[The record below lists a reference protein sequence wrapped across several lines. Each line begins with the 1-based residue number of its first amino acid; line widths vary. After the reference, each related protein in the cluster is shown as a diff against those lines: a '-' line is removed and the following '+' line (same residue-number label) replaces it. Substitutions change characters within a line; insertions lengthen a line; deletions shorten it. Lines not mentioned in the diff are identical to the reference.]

1 MLRVETPDET
11 YAELFH
17 AVQMGRVFADSKA
30 FADAYARSEP
40 ARILDAYRARRD
52 QHGFD
57 LASFV
62 NEHFALRDPGLQRS
76 EADLR
81 RPVRKQIEALWEVLT
96 RGPDRDEGRGR
107 SSLIPLP
114 RPYVVPGGRFRE
126 VYYWDSYFTM
136 LGLAADGRVALLQ
149 NMVENFAHLIDQ
161 VGFIPN
167 GNRTYYCSR
176 SQPPLFVLMVELL
189 AEIKREPRIVGT
201 YLGQLEKEYAFWMAG
216 MDELGPG
223 NAAVRRVVAVNGGVL
238 NRYWDDSD
246 KPRPESYFED
256 RQLAKSS
263 RRDPPGLFR
272 DVRAACESGWDFSSR
287 WLGDQR
293 TMSTIRTTQVL
304 PVDLN
309 AILFRLESVL
319 AGECRRQQLH
329 ERAAH
334 FDDRAQHRKRLIQSL
349 FYDQREG
356 FFVDLLLPGLTP
368 TGVQSL
374 AAAYPLFL
382 EIATPDQARA
392 VATKLDAEFL
402 RPGGWT
408 TTLNHSHQQWDA
420 PNGWAPLHWVVYSGL
435 VKYGFSREATEGAR
449 RWVENNLSVYRKSGR
464 LLEKYD
470 VEEIG
475 RFAEGGEYE
484 VQNGFGWTN
493 GVLSRFLEEIEVDG
507 SN

>member
-1 MLRVETPDET
+1 MLRVRTPDEV

-40 ARILDAYRARRD
+40 ARILDAYRASRD
-52 QHGFD
+52 QPGFE
-57 LASFV
+57 LTSFV
-62 NEHFALRDPGLQRS
+62 AEHFELRDPGLQES
-76 EADLR
+76 ETDPR
-81 RPVRKQIEALWEVLT
+81 RPVRERIEALWDVLT
-96 RGPDRDEGRGR
+96 RGPDQDEDRRR

-136 LGLAADGRVALLQ
+136 LGLAAAGRVTLLES
-149 NMVENFAHLIDQ
+149 MVENFAHLIDQ

-189 AEIKREPRIVGT
+189 AELKHDPQVVGT
-201 YLGQLEKEYAFWMAG
+201 YLRQLEKEYEFWMSG
-216 MDELGPG
+216 SDELGRDDR
-223 NAAVRRVVAVNGGVL
+223 AVRRVVAVDGGVL

-246 KPRPESYFED
+246 KPRQESYYED
-256 RQLAKSS
+256 QQLASRS
-263 RRDPPGLFR
+263 RRDPSGLYR

-287 WLGDQR
+287 WLDDGQS
-293 TMSTIRTTQVL
+293 MSSIRTTRVL

-309 AILFRLESVL
+309 AILFKLESVL
-319 AGECRRQQLH
+319 AGECRRQHMH

-334 FDDRAQHRKRLIQSL
+334 FHACAERRKRLIQSL
-349 FYDQREG
+349 FYDQQEG
-356 FFVDLLLPGLTP
+356 FFADLLLPGLTP

-382 EIATPDQARA
+382 EIATPAQARA
-392 VATKLDAEFL
+392 VVAKLDASFL

-420 PNGWAPLHWVVYSGL
+420 PTGWAPLHWVVYSGM
-435 VKYGFSREATEGAR
+435 KRYGFAREAAEGAR
-449 RWVENNLSVYRKSGR
+449 RWIGNNLSEYRQSGR

-475 RFAEGGEYE
+475 RFAQGGEYE
-484 VQNGFGWTN
+484 VQDGFGWTN
-493 GVLSRFLEEIEVDG
+493 GVLSRFLAELE
-507 SN
+507 